1 MMSGK
6 SKQNSRPAWRIT
18 VPALVGFAALA
29 MLVGGLGVWA
39 IKTRLAGAIVSS
51 GVIEVQ
57 SNRQVVE
64 HLDGGVV
71 GEIFVRDGDVVAE
84 GDLLLRLD
92 DTFLSSEQ
100 TIVESQLFELLAR
113 RARLEAERD
122 GANSEQLAVR
132 LQEVQEEYNV
142 PPELIAGQQRLFD
155 ARLETLAKQTEQLG
169 KQRIQIESEIEGTQA
184 QLVSLRRQVELFQ
197 DELEDQQSLLNRGL
211 TQASRVLALQREEVS
226 LTGEIGRLE
235 AAVARLKGQ
244 IASTEIQI
252 LELTSTRREEAI
264 TTLRDV
270 QTQVSELSERRLSLT
285 ERLSRLDIRAPVT
298 GSVYDSQVFA
308 LQSVIQPGEPM
319 MYVVPQD
326 TPLLVAARVD
336 AIHVDQLHVGQPVA
350 LRFPAFNQR
359 DTPELDGYVVNVSAD
374 TFTDEQTGFTFY
386 RAEVAPEDGQIER
399 LNGQELLP
407 GMPVETMIKTD
418 ERTPLS
424 YLVKP
429 MADYFNRA
437 FRE

>member
-1 MMSGK
+1 MK
-6 SKQNSRPAWRIT
+6 I
-18 VPALVGFAALA
+18 PALVGFLALFL
-29 MLVGGLGVWA
+29 LVGGLGYWA
-39 IKTRLAGAIVSS
+39 VKTRLAGAIVSS

-64 HLDGGVV
+64 HPDGGVV
-71 GEIFVRDGDVVAE
+71 GEIFVRDGDVVSS
-84 GDLLLRLD
+84 GDMLLRLD

-100 TIVESQLFELLAR
+100 TIVEAQLFELLVR

-122 GANSEQLAVR
+122 GLTPAELTTQLT
-132 LQEVQEEYNV
+132 EVQKEYGIGAD
-142 PPELIAGQQRLFD
+142 LIAGQQNLFE
-155 ARLETLAKQTEQLG
+155 ARLETLSRQDEQLR
-169 KQRIQIESEIEGTQA
+169 KQVVQIESEIEGTQA
-184 QLVSLRRQVELFQ
+184 QLVSLRRQVELIE

-211 TQASRVLALQREEVS
+211 TQTSRVLALQREEAS
-226 LTGEIGRLE
+226 LNGEIGRLE
-235 AAVARLKGQ
+235 AAVARLRGQ

-252 LELTSTRREEAI
+252 VELTATRREEAI

-270 QTQVSELSERRLSLT
+270 QAQVAELSERRLSLS
-285 ERLSRLDIRAPVT
+285 ERLTRLDIRAPVT
-298 GSVYDSQVFA
+298 GRVYGSQVFA
-308 LQSVIQPGEPM
+308 LQSVVQPGEPM
-319 MYVVPQD
+319 MYIVPQD

-359 DTPELDGYVVNVSAD
+359 ETPELDGQVYNVSAD
-374 TFTDEQTGFTFY
+374 TFTDEQSGFTFY
-386 RAEVAPEDGQIER
+386 RAEVELNDRQIDR

-407 GMPVETMIKTD
+407 GMPVEALIKTD

>member
-1 MMSGK
+1 MAKK
-6 SKQNSRPAWRIT
+6 STKTPIPVWDIKI
-18 VPALVGFAALA
+18 PALVGFLALGI
-29 MLVGGLGVWA
+29 LVGGLGLWA
-39 IKTRLAGAIVSS
+39 VKTRLAGAIVSS

-64 HLDGGVV
+64 HPDGGVV
-71 GEIFVRDGDVVAE
+71 GEIFVRDGDTVAS

-100 TIVESQLFELLAR
+100 TIVESQLFDLLAR

-122 GANSEQLAVR
+122 GLTSEELAAR
-132 LQEVQEEYNV
+132 LAEVQKEYDID
-142 PPELIAGQQRLFD
+142 PDLIAGQQNLFD
-155 ARLETLAKQTEQLG
+155 ARLETLSKQDEQLR
-169 KQRIQIESEIEGTQA
+169 KQLVQIESEIAGTQA
-184 QLVSLRRQVELFQ
+184 QLVSLRRQTELI
-197 DELEDQQSLLNRGL
+197 DAELKDQQSLLSRGL
-211 TQASRVLALQREEVS
+211 TQNSRVLALQREEAS
-226 LTGEIGRLE
+226 LTGEIGKLE
-235 AAVARLKGQ
+235 ASVARLKGQ
-244 IASTEIQI
+244 IASTEIKI
-252 LELTSTRREEAI
+252 VELTATRREEAI

-270 QTQVSELSERRLSLT
+270 QAQVAELWERRLSLA
-285 ERLSRLDIRAPVT
+285 ERLARLEIRAPVSGT
-298 GSVYDSQVFA
+298 VYGSQVFA

-336 AIHVDQLHVGQPVA
+336 AIHVDQLHVGQSVA

-359 DTPELDGYVVNVSAD
+359 ETPELEGQVNNVSAD
-374 TFTDEQTGFTFY
+374 TFTDEQSGFTFY
-386 RAEVAPEDGQIER
+386 RAEVVLNDGEIDR

-407 GMPVETMIKTD
+407 GMPVETLIKTD

>member
-1 MMSGK
+1 MAKK
-6 SKQNSRPAWRIT
+6 SIKNPAQVWNMR
-18 VPALVGFAALA
+18 VPAFVGFLALA
-29 MLVGGLGVWA
+29 LLVGGLGYWA
-39 IKTRLAGAIVSS
+39 VETRLAGAIVSS

-64 HLDGGVV
+64 HPDGGVV
-71 GEIFVRDGDVVAE
+71 GEIFVRDGDVVAS
-84 GDLLLRLD
+84 GDMLLRLD

-100 TIVESQLFELLAR
+100 TIVEAQLFELLVR

-122 GANSEQLAVR
+122 GLTTAELAA
-132 LQEVQEEYNV
+132 LLSKVQHEYDIDAD
-142 PPELIAGQQRLFD
+142 LISGQQNLFD
-155 ARLETLAKQTEQLG
+155 ARLETLSRQDEQLR
-169 KQRIQIESEIEGTQA
+169 KQVVQIESEIEGTQA
-184 QLVSLRRQVELFQ
+184 QLVSLRRQVELIE

-211 TQASRVLALQREEVS
+211 TQTSRVLALQREEAS
-226 LTGEIGRLE
+226 LNGEIGRLE
-235 AAVARLKGQ
+235 AAVARLRGQ

-252 LELTSTRREEAI
+252 VELTATRREEAI

-270 QTQVSELSERRLSLT
+270 QAQVAELSERRLSLS
-285 ERLSRLDIRAPVT
+285 ERLTRLDIRAPVT
-298 GSVYDSQVFA
+298 GRVYGSQVFA
-308 LQSVIQPGEPM
+308 LQSVVQPGEPM

-359 DTPELDGYVVNVSAD
+359 ETPELDGQVYNVSAD
-374 TFTDEQTGFTFY
+374 TFTDEQSGFTFY
-386 RAEVAPEDGQIER
+386 RAEVELNDGQIDR

-407 GMPVETMIKTD
+407 GMPVEALIKTD

>member
-1 MMSGK
+1 MK
-6 SKQNSRPAWRIT
+6 I
-18 VPALVGFAALA
+18 PALVGFLALFL
-29 MLVGGLGVWA
+29 LVGGLGYWA
-39 IKTRLAGAIVSS
+39 VKTRLAGAIVSS

-64 HLDGGVV
+64 HPDGGVV
-71 GEIFVRDGDVVAE
+71 GEIFVRDGDVVSS
-84 GDLLLRLD
+84 GDMLLRLD

-100 TIVESQLFELLAR
+100 TIVEAQLFELLVR

-122 GANSEQLAVR
+122 GLTPAELTTQLT
-132 LQEVQEEYNV
+132 EVQKEYGIGAD
-142 PPELIAGQQRLFD
+142 LIAGQQNLFE
-155 ARLETLAKQTEQLG
+155 ARLETLSRQDEQLR
-169 KQRIQIESEIEGTQA
+169 KQVVQIESEIEGTQA
-184 QLVSLRRQVELFQ
+184 QLVSLRRQVELIE

-211 TQASRVLALQREEVS
+211 TQTSRVLALQREEAS
-226 LTGEIGRLE
+226 LNGEIGRLE
-235 AAVARLKGQ
+235 AAVARLRGQ

-252 LELTSTRREEAI
+252 VELTATRREEAI

-270 QTQVSELSERRLSLT
+270 QAQVAELSERRLSLS
-285 ERLSRLDIRAPVT
+285 ERLTRLDIRAPVT
-298 GSVYDSQVFA
+298 GRVYGSQVFA
-308 LQSVIQPGEPM
+308 LQSVVQPGEPM
-319 MYVVPQD
+319 MYIVPQD

-336 AIHVDQLHVGQPVA
+336 TIHVDQLHVGQPVA

-359 DTPELDGYVVNVSAD
+359 ETPELDGQVYNVSAD
-374 TFTDEQTGFTFY
+374 TFTDEQSGFTFY
-386 RAEVAPEDGQIER
+386 RAEVELNDGQIDR

-407 GMPVETMIKTD
+407 GMPVEALIKTD

>member
-1 MMSGK
+1 MAKK
-6 SKQNSRPAWRIT
+6 STKKPVPVWGIKI
-18 VPALVGFAALA
+18 PALVGFLALGI
-29 MLVGGLGVWA
+29 LVGGLGLWA
-39 IKTRLAGAIVSS
+39 VKTRLAGAIVSS

-64 HLDGGVV
+64 HPDGGVV
-71 GEIFVRDGDVVAE
+71 GEIFVRDGDTVAS

-100 TIVESQLFELLAR
+100 TIVESQLFDLLAR

-122 GANSEQLAVR
+122 GLTSEELAAR
-132 LQEVQEEYNV
+132 LAEVQKEYDID
-142 PPELIAGQQRLFD
+142 PDLIAGQQNLFN
-155 ARLETLAKQTEQLG
+155 ARLETLSKQDEQLR
-169 KQRIQIESEIEGTQA
+169 KQLVQIESEIAGTQA
-184 QLVSLRRQVELFQ
+184 QLVSLRRQTELIEA
-197 DELEDQQSLLNRGL
+197 ELKDQQSLLSRGL
-211 TQASRVLALQREEVS
+211 TQNSRVLALQREEAS
-226 LTGEIGRLE
+226 LTGEIGKLE
-235 AAVARLKGQ
+235 ASVARLKGQ
-244 IASTEIQI
+244 IASTEIKI
-252 LELTSTRREEAI
+252 VELTATRREEAI

-270 QTQVSELSERRLSLT
+270 QAQVAELWERRLSLA
-285 ERLSRLDIRAPVT
+285 ERLARLEIRAPVSGT
-298 GSVYDSQVFA
+298 VYGSQVFA

-336 AIHVDQLHVGQPVA
+336 AIHVDQLHVGQSVA

-359 DTPELDGYVVNVSAD
+359 ETPELEGQVNNVSAD
-374 TFTDEQTGFTFY
+374 TFTDEQSGFTFY
-386 RAEVAPEDGQIER
+386 RAEVVLNDGEIDR

-407 GMPVETMIKTD
+407 GMPVETLIKTD

>member
-1 MMSGK
+1 MAKK
-6 SKQNSRPAWRIT
+6 STKKPVPVWGIKI
-18 VPALVGFAALA
+18 PALVGFLALGI
-29 MLVGGLGVWA
+29 LVGGLGLWA
-39 IKTRLAGAIVSS
+39 VKTRLAGAIVSS

-64 HLDGGVV
+64 HPDGGVV
-71 GEIFVRDGDVVAE
+71 GEIFVRDGDTVAS

-100 TIVESQLFELLAR
+100 TIVESQLFDLLAR

-122 GANSEQLAVR
+122 GLTSEDLAER
-132 LQEVQEEYNV
+132 LAEVQKEYNID
-142 PPELIAGQQRLFD
+142 PDLIEGQQNLFD
-155 ARLETLAKQTEQLG
+155 ARLETLSKQDEQLR
-169 KQRIQIESEIEGTQA
+169 KQLVQIESEIAGTQA
-184 QLVSLRRQVELFQ
+184 QLVSLRRQTELIEA
-197 DELEDQQSLLNRGL
+197 ELKDQQSLLSRGL
-211 TQASRVLALQREEVS
+211 TQNSRVLALQREEAS
-226 LTGEIGRLE
+226 LTGEIGKLE

-244 IASTEIQI
+244 IASTEIKI
-252 LELTSTRREEAI
+252 VELTATRREEAI

-270 QTQVSELSERRLSLT
+270 QAQVAELWERRLSLA
-285 ERLSRLDIRAPVT
+285 ERLARLEIRAPVSGT
-298 GSVYDSQVFA
+298 VYGSQVFA

-326 TPLLVAARVD
+326 TPLLVATRVD

-359 DTPELDGYVVNVSAD
+359 ETPELEGQVNNVSAD
-374 TFTDEQTGFTFY
+374 TFTDEQSGFTFY
-386 RAEVAPEDGQIER
+386 RAEVVLNDGEIDR

-407 GMPVETMIKTD
+407 GMPVETLIKTD

>member
-1 MMSGK
+1 MARK
-6 SKQNSRPAWRIT
+6 TTQKTEPAWRIKG
-18 VPALVGFAALA
+18 PATVGFLALA
-29 MLVGGLGVWA
+29 LLVGGVGIWSVQ
-39 IKTRLAGAIVSS
+39 TRLAGAIVSS
-51 GVIEVQ
+51 GSIEVQ
-57 SNRQVVE
+57 SNRQVIE
-64 HLDGGVV
+64 HPDGGVV
-71 GEIFVRDGDVVAE
+71 GEIFVRDGHVVNA

-122 GANSEQLAVR
+122 GTDPKNLAATLR
-132 LQEVQEEYNV
+132 DLQQEYDID
-142 PPELIAGQQRLFD
+142 PDLIAGQQRLFD
-155 ARLETLAKQTEQLG
+155 AREETLAKQTDQLS
-169 KQRIQIESEIEGTQA
+169 KQRTQIESEIEGTEA
-184 QLVSLRRQVELFQ
+184 QLVSLRRQVDLIQ
-197 DELEDQQSLLNRGL
+197 DELKDQQSLLDKGL
-211 TQASRVLALQREEVS
+211 TQVSRVLALKREEAS

-235 AAVARLKGQ
+235 ATVARLKGQ
-244 IASTEIQI
+244 IATTEIQI
-252 LELTSTRREEAI
+252 VELTATRREEAI

-270 QTQVSELSERRLSLT
+270 QTSISELSERRLSLT
-285 ERLSRLDIRAPVT
+285 ERLSRLDIRAPVAGT
-298 GSVYDSQVFA
+298 VYDSQVFA
-308 LQSVIQPGEPM
+308 IQSVVRPAEPM

-350 LRFPAFNQR
+350 LRFTAFNQR
-359 DTPELDGYVVNVSAD
+359 ETPEIDGHVVNVSAD
-374 TFTDEQTGFTFY
+374 TFTDEQSGFTFY
-386 RAEVAPEDGQIER
+386 RAEVAPDDGQIER
-399 LNGQELLP
+399 LNGQALLP

>member
-1 MMSGK
+1 MAKK
-6 SKQNSRPAWRIT
+6 STKTPVPVWGIKI
-18 VPALVGFAALA
+18 PALVGFLALGI
-29 MLVGGLGVWA
+29 LVGGLGLWA
-39 IKTRLAGAIVSS
+39 VKTRLAGAIVSS

-64 HLDGGVV
+64 HPDGGVV
-71 GEIFVRDGDVVAE
+71 GEIFVRDGDVVAS

-100 TIVESQLFELLAR
+100 TIVESQLFDLLAR

-122 GANSEQLAVR
+122 GLTSEELAAR
-132 LQEVQEEYNV
+132 LAEVQKEYDID
-142 PPELIAGQQRLFD
+142 PDLIAGQQNLFD
-155 ARLETLAKQTEQLG
+155 ARLETLSKQDEQLR
-169 KQRIQIESEIEGTQA
+169 KQLVQIESEIAGTQA
-184 QLVSLRRQVELFQ
+184 QLVSLRRQTELIAA
-197 DELEDQQSLLNRGL
+197 ELKDQQSLLSRGL
-211 TQASRVLALQREEVS
+211 TQNSRVLALQREEAS
-226 LTGEIGRLE
+226 LTGEIGKLE
-235 AAVARLKGQ
+235 ASVARLKGQ
-244 IASTEIQI
+244 IASTEIKI
-252 LELTSTRREEAI
+252 VELTATRREEAI

-270 QTQVSELSERRLSLT
+270 QAQVAELWERRLSLA
-285 ERLSRLDIRAPVT
+285 ERLARLEIRAPVSGT
-298 GSVYDSQVFA
+298 VYGSQVFA

-336 AIHVDQLHVGQPVA
+336 AIHVDQLHVGQSVA

-359 DTPELDGYVVNVSAD
+359 ETPELEGQVNNVSAD
-374 TFTDEQTGFTFY
+374 TFTDEQSGFTFY
-386 RAEVAPEDGQIER
+386 RAEVVLNDGEIDR

-407 GMPVETMIKTD
+407 GMPVETLIKTD

>member
-1 MMSGK
+1 MAKK
-6 SKQNSRPAWRIT
+6 STKKPLPVWGIKTPAF
-18 VPALVGFAALA
+18 VGFLALGI
-29 MLVGGLGVWA
+29 LVGGLGLWSV
-39 IKTRLAGAIVSS
+39 KTRLAGAIVSP

-64 HLDGGVV
+64 HPDGGVV
-71 GEIFVRDGDVVAE
+71 GEIFVRDGDGVAS

-92 DTFLSSEQ
+92 DTFMSSEQ
-100 TIVESQLFELLAR
+100 TIVESQLFDLLAR

-122 GANSEQLAVR
+122 GLTSEDLAAR
-132 LQEVQEEYNV
+132 LAEVQKENNID
-142 PPELIAGQQRLFD
+142 PDLIEGQQNLFD
-155 ARLETLAKQTEQLG
+155 ARLETLSKQDEQLR
-169 KQRIQIESEIEGTQA
+169 KQLVQIESEIEGTQA
-184 QLVSLRRQVELFQ
+184 QLVSLRRQTELIEA
-197 DELEDQQSLLNRGL
+197 ELEDQQSLLSRGL
-211 TQASRVLALQREEVS
+211 TQNSRVLALQREEAS
-226 LTGEIGRLE
+226 LTGEIGKLE

-252 LELTSTRREEAI
+252 VELTATRREEAI
-264 TTLRDV
+264 TTLRDA
-270 QTQVSELSERRLSLT
+270 QAQVAELWERRLSLA
-285 ERLSRLDIRAPVT
+285 ERLTRLEIRAPVSGT
-298 GSVYDSQVFA
+298 VYGSQVFA

-359 DTPELDGYVVNVSAD
+359 ETPELEGQVNNVSAD
-374 TFTDEQTGFTFY
+374 TFTDEQSGFTFY
-386 RAEVAPEDGQIER
+386 RAEVVLNDGEIDR

-407 GMPVETMIKTD
+407 GMPVETLIKTD

>member
-1 MMSGK
+1 MT
-6 SKQNSRPAWRIT
+6 RPVWRIR
-18 VPALVGFAALA
+18 VPAMVGFAALA
-29 MLVGGLGVWA
+29 ILVGGLGAWA
-39 IKTRLAGAIVSS
+39 VKTRLAGAIVSS

-64 HLDGGVV
+64 HPDGGVV
-71 GEIFVRDGDVVAE
+71 GEIFVRDGDVVTS

-92 DTFLSSEQ
+92 DTFLFSEQ
-100 TIVESQLFELLAR
+100 TIVVSQLFELLAR

-122 GANSEQLAVR
+122 GTSSEDLGIR
-132 LQEVQEEYNV
+132 LLEVQQENNIG
-142 PPELIAGQQRLFD
+142 PDLIAGQQRLFD
-155 ARLETLAKQTEQLG
+155 ARLESMAKQTEQLNE
-169 KQRIQIESEIEGTQA
+169 QRAQIESEIEGTKA
-184 QLVSLRRQVELFQ
+184 QLVSLRRQVELIQ
-197 DELEDQQSLLNRGL
+197 DELEDQQSLLSRGL
-211 TQASRVLALQREEVS
+211 TQASRVLSLQREEAS
-226 LTGEIGRLE
+226 LSGEIGSLE
-235 AAVARLKGQ
+235 ASVARLRGQ
-244 IASTEIQI
+244 IAATEIQI
-252 LELTSTRREEAI
+252 LELTATRREEAI

-270 QTQVSELSERRLSLT
+270 QTQVSELSERRLSLA
-285 ERLSRLDIRAPVT
+285 ERLSRLDIRAPVSGT
-298 GSVYDSQVFA
+298 VYDSQVFA
-308 LQSVIQPGEPM
+308 LQSVIQPAEPM

-359 DTPELDGYVVNVSAD
+359 ETPEIDGQVLNVSAD

-386 RAEVAPEDGQIER
+386 RAELAPIDGQIER
-399 LNGQELLP
+399 LNGQALLP
-407 GMPVETMIKTD
+407 GMPVEAMIKTD

-424 YLVKP
+424 YLIKP

>member
-1 MMSGK
+1 MK
-6 SKQNSRPAWRIT
+6 I
-18 VPALVGFAALA
+18 PALVGFAALVI
-29 MLVGGLGVWA
+29 LVGGLGIWSV
-39 IKTRLAGAIVSS
+39 KTRLAGAIVSS

-71 GEIFVRDGDVVAE
+71 GEIFVRDGDVVSS
-84 GDLLLRLD
+84 GDMLLRLD

-100 TIVESQLFELLAR
+100 TIVEAQLFELLAR

-122 GANSEQLAVR
+122 GLTSAELATR
-132 LQEVQEEYNV
+132 LSEVQTEY
-142 PPELIAGQQRLFD
+142 EIDADLISGQLNLFE
-155 ARLETLAKQTEQLG
+155 ARLETLTRQDEQLR
-169 KQRIQIESEIEGTQA
+169 KQLVQIESEIEGTQA
-184 QLVSLRRQVELFQ
+184 QLVSLRRQVELIE
-197 DELEDQQSLLNRGL
+197 DELEDQQSLLKRGL
-211 TQASRVLALQREEVS
+211 TQTSRVLALQREEAS

-252 LELTSTRREEAI
+252 VELTATRREEAI

-270 QTQVSELSERRLSLT
+270 QAQIAELSERRLSLT
-285 ERLSRLDIRAPVT
+285 ERLTRLDIRSPVSGT
-298 GSVYDSQVFA
+298 VYGSQVFA
-308 LQSVIQPGEPM
+308 LQSVVQPGEPM

-336 AIHVDQLHVGQPVA
+336 AINVDQLHVGQPVA

-359 DTPELDGYVVNVSAD
+359 ETPELDGQVNNVSAD
-374 TFTDEQTGFTFY
+374 TFTDEQSGLTFY
-386 RAEVAPEDGQIER
+386 RAEVALNDGQLER

-407 GMPVETMIKTD
+407 GMPVETLIKTD